1 MGISVEENDGDS
13 SGRSD
18 GIVREAAPSP
28 PELARACSNIPS
40 LLCAFSASATTGG
53 TSYAFGLY
61 AAALKRTLHLTQG
74 QLDSISTAFFVAGL
88 FSFIPGLCSDRYGTQ
103 FAMSLGGVT
112 GAASLLLYWVV
123 ARQFV
128 PVPFAY
134 LVPVLS
140 ALGIA
145 TFLSCALVTGAVFKI
160 IVSST
165 GSGTKGSAVGAAKGY
180 VGLGAGL
187 YACLFQA
194 IQSQGQSDLDF
205 LPMAAALF
213 ITCATIPALFLLP
226 TKEELT
232 NLVLRDDCTPL
243 HFRALYCSLVTLAMM
258 IISNSMLKLYDSA
271 RGSATTGT
279 SYGMAFLL
287 LSVWLGPI
295 LSLYAL
301 PREVHNDYDAL
312 ALQSD
317 ARDDDFDDAEGQDV
331 LTEPDALFTIDD
343 SDLRHP
349 PVLPHIP
356 SPSKQGKH
364 GEKRGLLLRAGSA
377 GKVYGDLEDKF
388 EGSSRVD
395 AVPEAPDVS
404 ATPRPDS
411 EEEEEINLNLLQML
425 QTPTAVPMI
434 WSTIVLVGAGT
445 VETNNMGQMVES
457 LRFDP
462 SVTSAALAFF
472 SVAQAASRVFTG
484 SLSEAAL
491 NWNVHSFGID
501 RGIPRPFFMILAS
514 IVGFI
519 AHFILGLARTKW
531 VFVFGVTLAGVAFGM
546 VWPLMVLI
554 SAEVFGL
561 PGAGQNYMFYDGVS
575 SAAGTLL
582 LTKFVAQ
589 AVYDENT
596 DPNGA
601 DAKTC
606 LGMACFRA
614 THMIVAALCVSC
626 IFSSWL
632 MLYTSRHVYNKTSLH
647 VS

>member
-1 MGISVEENDGDS
+1 MEESDTPGDR
-13 SGRSD
+13 RSD
-18 GIVREAAPSP
+18 GCVVPDAAAPSRP
-28 PELARACSNIPS
+28 RGSNIPS

-88 FSFIPGLCSDRYGTQ
+88 FSFLPGLCSDRYGTQ
-103 FAMSLGGVT
+103 WAMSLGGVT
-112 GAASLLLYWVV
+112 GAASLLFYWVV
-123 ARQFV
+123 ARQLV
-128 PVPFAY
+128 PLPRAF

-140 ALGIA
+140 GLGIV

-205 LPMAAALF
+205 LPMAAVLF
-213 ITCATIPALFLLP
+213 IVCATIPALCLLP
-226 TKEELT
+226 SKEE
-232 NLVLRDDCTPL
+232 PL
-243 HFRALYCSLVTLAMM
+243 HFRALYCSLVTLAM
-258 IISNSMLKLYDSA
+258 IVISNSMLKLYDSE
-271 RGSATTGT
+271 RGSTSTGT

-287 LSVWLGPI
+287 LAVWLGPI

-312 ALQSD
+312 SLQSN
-317 ARDDDFDDAEGQDV
+317 AREDDDVEEPDAMTQ
-331 LTEPDALFTIDD
+331 PDALFTMDD

-349 PVLPHIP
+349 PLPPHHLP
-356 SPSKQGKH
+356 PSKQAKQD
-364 GEKRGLLLRAGSA
+364 EKRGLLLRASSA
-377 GKVYGDLEDKF
+377 SRVYGDTVAVDATR
-388 EGSSRVD
+388 GD
-395 AVPEAPDVS
+395 AVPEQPVVS
-404 ATPRPDS
+404 ATLSNDND
-411 EEEEEINLNLLQML
+411 EEEINLNLLQML

-434 WSTIVLVGAGT
+434 WSTVILVGAGT

-472 SVAQAASRVFTG
+472 SVAQAASRVGTG
-484 SLSEAAL
+484 ALSEAAL
-491 NWNVHSFGID
+491 DWNVHSFGID
-501 RGIPRPFFMILAS
+501 RGIPRPFFMVLAS
-514 IVGFI
+514 VVGFI
-519 AHFILGLARTKW
+519 AHFILGLARTEW
-531 VFVFGVTLAGVAFGM
+531 VFVGGVTLAGVAFGM

-554 SAEVFGL
+554 SAEVFGIA
-561 PGAGQNYMFYDGVS
+561 GAGQNYMFYDGVS

-606 LGMACFRA
+606 LGMACFRT
-614 THMIVAALCVSC
+614 THMIVAGLCASC
-626 IFSSWL
+626 IFSSLL
-632 MLYTSRHVYNKTSLH
+632 MLYTSRHVYNKRSRH
-647 VS
+647 AS